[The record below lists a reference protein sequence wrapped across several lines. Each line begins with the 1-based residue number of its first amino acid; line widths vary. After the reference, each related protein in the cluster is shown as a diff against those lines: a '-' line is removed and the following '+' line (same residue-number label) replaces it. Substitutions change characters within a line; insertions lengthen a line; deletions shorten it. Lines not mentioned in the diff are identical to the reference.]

1 MSEVNEK
8 TPLLEVRN
16 LRKLFAG
23 KSSFFQKDKSW
34 IKAVDDVSF
43 TLNPKET
50 LGVVGESGCGK
61 STMGRSVLRLI
72 EPTSGEIFYKG
83 KDFTKASGQEL
94 RKMRADMQIIFQD
107 PYASLNPRMTIG
119 EIIAEPLNIQK
130 RYKTQE
136 ETRAQ
141 VLKVMEVVGLNTKYY
156 NRYPHEFSGGQRQ
169 RIGIARAIVLNPSL
183 VVCDEPVSALDVS
196 IQSQVLN
203 LMNQL
208 KRDMNLTY
216 IFVAHDLSVVE
227 HISDRV
233 GVMYLGNF
241 VEEGDKYSLYQNPL
255 HPYTQA
261 LLSAVPIPD
270 PKAKKERIILEGN
283 IPSALNPPTG
293 CKFHTRCPKCME
305 RCKTEAPQKYQVGD
319 DHFVYCHLYDTEEA
333 KKNAKAAENA
343 VTHQ

>member
-1 MSEVNEK
+1 MADN
-8 TPLLEVRN
+8 LLVVRG
-16 LRKLFAG
+16 LKQYYPVKGGLG
-23 KSSFFQKDKSW
+23 KEPSYV
-34 IKAVDDVSF
+34 KAVDNVDFEVRRGEVF
-43 TLNPKET
+43 
-50 LGVVGESGCGK
+50 GIVGESGCGK
-61 STMGRSVLRLI
+61 STLGKSICKLI
-72 EPTSGEIFYKG
+72 EPTEGSIVLDGEEISKYTPK
-83 KDFTKASGQEL
+83 QMRPI
-94 RKMRADMQIIFQD
+94 RKKVQMVFQD
-107 PYASLNPRMTIG
+107 PYASLNPRMSVRDIV
-119 EIIAEPLNIQK
+119 AEPIIIHGLT
-130 RYKTQE
+130 KTRE
-136 ETRAQ
+136 ETDQ
-141 VLKVMEVVGLNTKYY
+141 KVVELLRRVGLDDYHA

-169 RIGIARAIVLNPSL
+169 RIGIARALAVQPQLIIA
-183 VVCDEPVSALDVS
+183 DEPVSALDVS

-270 PKAKKERIILEGN
+270 PKAKKDRIILEGN
-283 IPSALNPPTG
+283 IPSALNPPSG

-343 VTHQ
+343 VIHQ